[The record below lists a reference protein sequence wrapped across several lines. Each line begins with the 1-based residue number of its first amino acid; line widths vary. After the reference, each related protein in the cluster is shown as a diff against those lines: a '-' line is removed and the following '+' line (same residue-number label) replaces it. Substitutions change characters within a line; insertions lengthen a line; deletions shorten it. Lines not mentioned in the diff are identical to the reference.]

1 MGPDYTR
8 TKELRR
14 IGLILGQHHVHMIPR
29 GLPGEGNILLFDNGG
44 WAGYGAPSQ
53 TSRTGT
59 KAYRRDHSRILEID
73 PVKLKLVWQYT
84 PTEAG
89 HLQPFHSHHFYSPF
103 ISSAQRLP
111 NGNTLITEGSD
122 GRLLEVTAE
131 HETVWEYISPYW
143 GEQFRLNMIYRA
155 YRVPYDWVPQLPKP
169 EEVAIAPIDVN
180 DFRVPGAAPRGG
192 ARVTEVPGT
201 TGYDK
206 IDGYCVQIEEAPPV
220 DAVIEDDDDDLNGEI
235 RF

>member
-1 MGPDYTR
+1 
-8 TKELRR
+8 
-14 IGLILGQHHVHMIPR
+14 
-29 GLPGEGNILLFDNGG
+29 
-44 WAGYGAPSQ
+44 
-53 TSRTGT
+53 
-59 KAYRRDHSRILEID
+59 
-73 PVKLKLVWQYT
+73 
-84 PTEAG
+84 
-89 HLQPFHSHHFYSPF
+89 
-103 ISSAQRLP
+103 
-111 NGNTLITEGSD
+111 
-122 GRLLEVTAE
+122 
-131 HETVWEYISPYW
+131 
-143 GEQFRLNMIYRA
+143 MIYRA

-169 EEVAIAPIDVN
+169 EEIAIAPIDVN